1 MVQGDFRSVW
11 KEPFGGEVEPFFRGL
26 VFLDEAADF
35 PKDGCGLVVGA
46 IVWCRRFGEDV
57 WLGFAEADFLRKRSR
72 EEIAASGKAELGGDP
87 FEGLGGERL
96 GLGEKGDD
104 SGSDVTGFSEV

>member
-1 MVQGDFRSVW
+1 
-11 KEPFGGEVEPFFRGL
+11 
-26 VFLDEAADF
+26 
-35 PKDGCGLVVGA
+35 
-46 IVWCRRFGEDV
+46 
-57 WLGFAEADFLRKRSR
+57 
-72 EEIAASGKAELGGDP
+72 LGGDP

>member
-46 IVWCRRFGEDV
+46 IVWCRRFGEGV
-57 WLGFAEADFLRKRSR
+57 WLGFAEAGFPRKRSR
-72 EEIAASGKAELGGDP
+72 EEIAASGKAE
-87 FEGLGGERL
+87 
-96 GLGEKGDD
+96 
-104 SGSDVTGFSEV
+104 GF

>member
-1 MVQGDFRSVW
+1 MIQGDFRSVW

-72 EEIAASGKAELGGDP
+72 EEIAASGKAA
-87 FEGLGGERL
+87 
-96 GLGEKGDD
+96 
-104 SGSDVTGFSEV
+104 GF